1 MLDLI
6 RKAQET
12 HDLSRDELTALLSA
26 NDAETIAALFHAVDT
41 VRKTF
46 VGDEVRSSTDLAD
59 YLRVNRRPKYTIS
72 ADDPT
77 AADRP

>member
-26 NDAETIAALFHAVDT
+26 NDAETKAALFHAADT
-41 VRKTF
+41 VR
-46 VGDEVRSSTDLAD
+46 
-59 YLRVNRRPKYTIS
+59 
-72 ADDPT
+72 
-77 AADRP
+77 